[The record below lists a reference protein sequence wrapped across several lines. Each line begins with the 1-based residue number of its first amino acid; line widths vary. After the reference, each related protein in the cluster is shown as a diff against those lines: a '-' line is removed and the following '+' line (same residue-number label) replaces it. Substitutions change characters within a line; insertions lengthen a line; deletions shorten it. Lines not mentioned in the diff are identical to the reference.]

1 MKVCAACHFGVAGDG
16 ETVHCNWTGSRVA
29 KDSWC
34 ENGDDDVEGLWN
46 ALSGLEDENAALRA
60 QLSSWAKEQAPEA
73 LKEEVRRILMRVLF
87 CVENNFPITTD
98 LRKLIEEL

>member
-1 MKVCAACHFGVAGDG
+1 MKVCAACHFGVEGDG
-16 ETVHCNWTGSRVA
+16 QTIWCNWTGSRVA

-46 ALSGLEDENAALRA
+46 TLSGLEDENAALRA

-73 LKEEVRRILMRVLF
+73 LKTEVRGILEMVLY
-87 CVENNFPITTD
+87 CVDNNFPITQD
-98 LRKLIEEL
+98 LRKLIEGL